1 MPSSTVFTAQASRGS
16 AGCGEAGRSGGSLLR
31 HGSGRAACRAQ
42 CSQRCQFRIVSP
54 VLQHLAVL
62 TGPEFE
68 GWQNP
73 ESHSPRAHPLPRPH
87 RTAPVARR
95 CGEIKSHR
103 SLSCLKPLGP
113 APALG
118 LTPWFSSLELARHW
132 NTHGHS
138 DEGRQHLEAIIPL
151 LLYLS
156 PTPHPC
162 ARKRFILSTNLY
174 L

>member
-1 MPSSTVFTAQASRGS
+1 MPSSTVFTAQASRGGAS
-16 AGCGEAGRSGGSLLR
+16 CGEAGRSRGSLLR

-42 CSQRCQFRIVSP
+42 CSQCCQFRIVSP
-54 VLQHLAVL
+54 VLQDLAVL
-62 TGPEFE
+62 IEPHLG

-73 ESHSPRAHPLPRPH
+73 ESHSSQAHPLPRPH
-87 RTAPVARR
+87 RTAPAARR
-95 CGEIKSHR
+95 CGEIESHHR
-103 SLSCLKPLGP
+103 SSCFKPLGP
-113 APALG
+113 APVLG
-118 LTPWFSSLELARHW
+118 LTPWFSSLELARSW

-138 DEGRQHLEAIIPL
+138 DEGRQHLEAIIPP